1 MENQYHQLSHHQT
14 LSAREAG
21 HRVQDGLGGSTKV
34 FNITRPLLFFRV
46 RKSLKTNHW
55 QEPHLRMLV
64 DMGGWKRRQ
73 PLPVAPRTGAP
84 PQLRQRQT
92 GTGRDRRLVQLV
104 QLATTPPSLLLPGRP
119 AWTGCA
125 ARYIGDQLCKRL
137 RCLVMLFFCVA
148 STKIVSSVSLSSVRA
163 LTQIFEILEDFDF
176 WNYWS

>member
-14 LSAREAG
+14 LSASEAG

-34 FNITRPLLFFRV
+34 FNITRPMLFFRV

-55 QEPHLRMLV
+55 QKPHSRMLV

-92 GTGRDRRLVQLV
+92 GGRDRRLVQLV
-104 QLATTPPSLLLPGRP
+104 QLATARRRACCCPAGRSLEQ
-119 AWTGCA
+119 A
-125 ARYIGDQLCKRL
+125 APRI
-137 RCLVMLFFCVA
+137 
-148 STKIVSSVSLSSVRA
+148 
-163 LTQIFEILEDFDF
+163 ILET
-176 WNYWS
+176 SCARGCVVL

>member
-14 LSAREAG
+14 LSASEAG

-34 FNITRPLLFFRV
+34 FNITRPMLFFRV

-55 QEPHLRMLV
+55 QKPHSRMLV

-92 GTGRDRRLVQLV
+92 GGRDRRLVQLV

-125 ARYIGDQLCKRL
+125 AHYTGDQLCKRL
-137 RCLVMLFFCVA
+137 RCVVMLSFCVA
-148 STKIVSSVSLSSVRA
+148 STKIISSVDLSLVRA
-163 LTQIFEILEDFDF
+163 LTKVFEILKDFDF
-176 WNYWS
+176 SNYWS

>member
-14 LSAREAG
+14 LSASEAG

-34 FNITRPLLFFRV
+34 FNITRPMLFFRV

-55 QEPHLRMLV
+55 QKPHSRMLV

-92 GTGRDRRLVQLV
+92 GGRDRRLVQLV
-104 QLATTPPSLLLPGRP
+104 QLATARRRACCCPVDPLEQ
-119 AWTGCA
+119 A
-125 ARYIGDQLCKRL
+125 APRI
-137 RCLVMLFFCVA
+137 
-148 STKIVSSVSLSSVRA
+148 
-163 LTQIFEILEDFDF
+163 ILET
-176 WNYWS
+176 SCARGCVVL